1 MTIVGS
7 SGGSATLPKLELF
20 GRATTNISSWS
31 VEGAGVSCSETS
43 TEGERGGG
51 DGSPSRDS
59 SDVSAA
65 KAAGIAVDTTGCAAV
80 GPCVG
85 GSEGCGNGTG
95 PAMGT
100 AGTEIVG
107 EEVGL
112 CASAASSVGP
122 IDGSQDGSQD
132 GSCDGP
138 SEGVGVGK
146 SVAAWDGVGD
156 GSVVG
161 LCEGESEG
169 ACEGSHVGSAVI
181 PSVGSRDPSAR
192 SILNLGEGVILKIG
206 DLDGRGVIGVVV
218 GDCVGTA
225 EGASDGASEGANE
238 GQTVENQAAVVGA
251 RDGA

>member
-1 MTIVGS
+1 MVGS
-7 SGGSATLPKLELF
+7 RGGSPTLPMLEVF
-20 GRATTNISSWS
+20 GSATTNISIWS

-85 GSEGCGNGTG
+85 GSEGCGKGTG
-95 PAMGT
+95 PAVGT

-107 EEVGL
+107 IEVGL
-112 CASAASSVGP
+112 RASTASSVGS

-146 SVAAWDGVGD
+146 SVGDGVGD

-161 LCEGESEG
+161 VCEGESEG

-192 SILNLGEGVILKIG
+192 SILNRGEGVVLKIG

-238 GQTVENQAAVVGA
+238 GQTVENQTAVVGA